1 MASLIGTDI
10 HQWLQQIQDLAT
22 QCSKD
27 LQTVPTPE
35 CEHEGR
41 LAHVNAQLEEALE
54 RYATQSATDQSDLRK
69 KIVGYICEL
78 EQLEAS
84 YMARREDAEVA
95 YNGRLG
101 EVWESFCREVMK
113 ILGEAKMQEVLQKP
127 LGKSM
132 HQGKVRCFW

>member
-95 YNGRLG
+95 YND
-101 EVWESFCREVMK
+101 K
-113 ILGEAKMQEVLQKP
+113 TKPAKKTLQRQHIQFKAME
-127 LGKSM
+127 LDLAGVNGTK
-132 HQGKVRCFW
+132 QQI